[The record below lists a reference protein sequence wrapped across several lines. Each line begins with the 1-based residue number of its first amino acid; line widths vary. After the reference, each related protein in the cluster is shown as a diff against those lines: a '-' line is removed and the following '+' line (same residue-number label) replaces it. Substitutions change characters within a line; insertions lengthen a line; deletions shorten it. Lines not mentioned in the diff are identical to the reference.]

1 MAVIGAAIAAIAVAL
16 GGCGK
21 KQEPAPV
28 DTPSASSA
36 ALEPLIQ
43 QYADLERKDEDDESG
58 GLRDVSLEGFK
69 KEIDTRRQLLE
80 KVQQVDASGLSREED
95 IDRRLMIGLLES
107 TIHTAE
113 ARRMW
118 ENDASLYVPAGE
130 IGRALEP
137 TAPGTPQERATTLTK
152 LLEQVPARIEQGAQE
167 SRQATAELHR
177 VGDLQDRRH
186 DQAAARGRAGTRQG
200 SGRAGQSAERCR
212 GHGARCTGRL
222 SQVPARGPAAALDR
236 HVGVRQREL

>member
-1 MAVIGAAIAAIAVAL
+1 MAF

-21 KQEPAPV
+21 KQEPTPAV
-28 DTPSASSA
+28 TPSAAST

-80 KVQQVDASGLSREED
+80 KVQQVDAGGLSREED

-113 ARRMW
+113 ARRLW
-118 ENDASLYVPAGE
+118 ENDAVA
-130 IGRALEP
+130 
-137 TAPGTPQERATTLTK
+137 
-152 LLEQVPARIEQGAQE
+152 VCAR
-167 SRQATAELHR
+167 R
-177 VGDLQDRRH
+177 
-186 DQAAARGRAGTRQG
+186 
-200 SGRAGQSAERCR
+200 
-212 GHGARCTGRL
+212 
-222 SQVPARGPAAALDR
+222 
-236 HVGVRQREL
+236 